1 MTRSTEGRRRPPGRP
16 LTGPGI
22 TGTVTVGV
30 VDTVPLFRDGI
41 AALIRRASWMRLVAY
56 SASQH
61 GAVHMAE
68 QTRPDLVLIDSG
80 LDPQH
85 HLTYSLIGADA
96 SLRIVVLVREV
107 HRNAR
112 YLSGALSA
120 GAHAAVPRSAEPDRI
135 IEALQHAQQRRRFLD
150 PALAALVTERRGTNR
165 APSPRGEF
173 GATRPIAPTSLP
185 VSRREYQVL
194 QLVAE
199 GMENAAIAKSLFLS
213 VETVRTH
220 VKSIL
225 RKLSARDRTHAV
237 TIAFRTGLLTLTPD
251 DEQLPAAVPAAERL

>member
-1 MTRSTEGRRRPPGRP
+1 MTRSIERPRAQPGTAV
-16 LTGPGI
+16 TGHQN
-22 TGTVTVGV
+22 TAMATVGV
-30 VDTVPLFRDGI
+30 VDTVPVFRDGI
-41 AALIRRASWMRLVAY
+41 AVLVRRAPWLRLVAY

-85 HLTYSLIGADA
+85 HLTYSLAGHDPGQ
-96 SLRIVVLVREV
+96 RIVVLVRDV

-112 YLSGALSA
+112 YLAGALSA
-120 GAHAAVPRSAEPDRI
+120 GVHAVVPRSAEPDRI
-135 IEALQHAQQRRRFLD
+135 LEALHHAHRGHRYLD
-150 PALAALVTERRGTNR
+150 PALAALVTETRTPGRTPR
-165 APSPRGEF
+165 PRGEIEPSR
-173 GATRPIAPTSLP
+173 ASAPASLP

-194 QLVAE
+194 QLIAE
-199 GMENAAIAKSLFLS
+199 GMENAAIAKALFLS

-225 RKLSARDRTHAV
+225 RKLGARDRTHAV
-237 TIAFRTGLLTLTPD
+237 TIAFRTGLLTITPD
-251 DEQLPAAVPAAERL
+251 EGLLADAAARPRH

>member
-30 VDTVPLFRDGI
+30 VDSVPLFRDGI

-150 PALAALVTERRGTNR
+150 PALAAMVTEGR
-165 APSPRGEF
+165 APSPRGEL
-173 GATRPIAPTSLP
+173 GVTRPIAPTSLP

-237 TIAFRTGLLTLTPD
+237 TIAFRTGLLTLAPD